1 VEVSLPHVTVRAED
15 FVPASRK
22 AMERSRRVLSDAPV
36 DDRHVEAL
44 GQQVLPRA
52 LVREGDSQAE
62 RGLGITL

>member
-1 VEVSLPHVTVRAED
+1 
-15 FVPASRK
+15 
-22 AMERSRRVLSDAPV
+22 V

-52 LVREGDSQAE
+52 PICEGEAQAE